1 MKEVN
6 EFNELISKIE
16 AELIKLENINKNL
29 SKIDNYVEEV
39 SLIRLSLKEN
49 LTKLIEVNKQLQ
61 KNLDDSLKNLVNSIQ
76 KIIKS
81 VEQNKIDISNSINN
95 LNNELIKSFKKE
107 LEKVSKFQKLNVIF
121 LIINLILTALSL
133 YLILSYN

>member
-6 EFNELISKIE
+6 EFNKLISKIE

-29 SKIDNYVEEV
+29 SKIDNYVDEV

-61 KNLDDSLKNLVNSIQ
+61 K
-76 KIIKS
+76 
-81 VEQNKIDISNSINN
+81 
-95 LNNELIKSFKKE
+95 
-107 LEKVSKFQKLNVIF
+107 
-121 LIINLILTALSL
+121 
-133 YLILSYN
+133 